1 MAWGWLSSVGMLL
14 PPLMGMEQGFPWA
27 CSWLDFSWPP
37 GHGWLSHGKQWG
49 GEKDLVVLL
58 SSWSFGFVLSC
69 FCFPSQE
76 APGMET
82 LYPSPGMGSASCPLP
97 KATAGADGASSILP
111 LFSQEDVESLSDEAP
126 APGTHWLVY
135 IPRLGIQRE

>member
-1 MAWGWLSSVGMLL
+1 MPWGWLSSVGMLL
-14 PPLMGMEQGFPWA
+14 LPLMGMEQGFPWA

-37 GHGWLSHGKQWG
+37 GHGWLSHGKLWG

-58 SSWSFGFVLSC
+58 SSWPFGFVLSC

-111 LFSQEDVESLSDEAP
+111 LFSQEDVESLSDGAP

-135 IPRLGIQRE
+135 IPGLGIQRE